1 MTKYKKFILNTIFL
15 VEEMNLADEK
25 MVEKQPVEK
34 WIRPV
39 LTLPLISANFHKP
52 NLSRVHGKTKQE
64 VG

>member
-1 MTKYKKFILNTIFL
+1 MKNEKDKKLTKYKKFILNTIFL

-39 LTLPLISANFHKP
+39 LTLPLISANC
-52 NLSRVHGKTKQE
+52 
-64 VG
+64 